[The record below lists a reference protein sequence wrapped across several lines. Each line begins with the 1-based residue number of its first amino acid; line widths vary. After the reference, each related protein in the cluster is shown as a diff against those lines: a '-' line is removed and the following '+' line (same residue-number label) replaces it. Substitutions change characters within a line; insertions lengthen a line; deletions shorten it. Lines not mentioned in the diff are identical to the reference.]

1 MDLRL
6 STSIVCLF
14 ALLGGAKAQDW
25 TILSDSAKYN
35 VELSGATCS
44 GDAAPSWFVNNRY
57 GLSSTK
63 LNSGYLRAS
72 LIRPTESVDNGSD
85 WKIGY
90 GLDIAVAANHSSTMI
105 LQQAFADAQYKKI
118 RLGLGIKE
126 RKSEFKDKEL
136 SSGSLCLGTNARPV
150 PQMRIEI
157 PEYLNIPGTKE
168 MVAIKGHVAYGM
180 FNDNEWQKDNVA
192 KDENGIPYGRYT
204 KNVLYHSKAGYLRIG
219 NESAPLTF
227 EGGLEMAC
235 QFGGTAYNVVGRS
248 EDNTSTNYKTI
259 KYGEKLKDYW
269 NAFIP
274 GGSDQT
280 DGTYANAAG
289 NQLGAWLLS
298 LKYNGNG
305 WGVKAYY
312 DHYFEDHSQMFV
324 QYGWKDGLY
333 GFQATL
339 PENRFV
345 SNIVYEFLN
354 MTHQSGPIYHDHTA
368 NIPDQISGQDNYYNH
383 GNYIG
388 WQHNGMC
395 MGNGLIT
402 SPAYKTNDN
411 LYFMSNRIKAHHIG
425 INGNP
430 FGWLH
435 YRVLFSHTMN
445 LGTYS
450 LPYDN
455 PTYNNAVLAEL
466 NIKSESLEGWSGTI
480 SFASDHGKELGNNT
494 GVMLTIRKSGLIKK

>member
-6 STSIVCLF
+6 STSIICLF

-57 GLSSTK
+57 GLSTTK
-63 LNSGYLRAS
+63 LNSGYIRAS
-72 LIRPTESVDNGSD
+72 LMRPTESVDNGSD

-90 GLDIAVAANHSSTMI
+90 GLDIAVAAKHSSTMI

-150 PQMRIEI
+150 PQVEI

-204 KNVLYHSKAGYLRIG
+204 KSVLYHSKAGYLRIG

-248 EDNTSTNYKTI
+248 EDNTSTN
-259 KYGEKLKDYW
+259 
-269 NAFIP
+269 
-274 GGSDQT
+274 
-280 DGTYANAAG
+280 
-289 NQLGAWLLS
+289 
-298 LKYNGNG
+298 
-305 WGVKAYY
+305 
-312 DHYFEDHSQMFV
+312 
-324 QYGWKDGLY
+324 
-333 GFQATL
+333 
-339 PENRFV
+339 
-345 SNIVYEFLN
+345 
-354 MTHQSGPIYHDHTA
+354 
-368 NIPDQISGQDNYYNH
+368 
-383 GNYIG
+383 
-388 WQHNGMC
+388 
-395 MGNGLIT
+395 
-402 SPAYKTNDN
+402 
-411 LYFMSNRIKAHHIG
+411 
-425 INGNP
+425 
-430 FGWLH
+430 
-435 YRVLFSHTMN
+435 
-445 LGTYS
+445 
-450 LPYDN
+450 
-455 PTYNNAVLAEL
+455 
-466 NIKSESLEGWSGTI
+466 
-480 SFASDHGKELGNNT
+480 
-494 GVMLTIRKSGLIKK
+494 

>member
-35 VELSGATCS
+35 VELSGTTSS

-57 GLSSTK
+57 GLSTTK
-63 LNSGYLRAS
+63 LNSGYIRAS
-72 LIRPTESVDNGSD
+72 LMRPTESVDNGSD

-105 LQQAFADAQYKKI
+105 LQQVFADAQYKKI

-150 PQMRIEI
+150 PQVRFEI
-157 PEYLNIPGTKE
+157 PEYLNIPGMKE

-192 KDENGIPYGRYT
+192 KDKNGIPYGRYT
-204 KNVLYHSKAGYLRIG
+204 KSVLYHSKAGYLRIG
-219 NESAPLTF
+219 NESAPLNF

-395 MGNGLIT
+395 IGNGLIT

-430 FGWLH
+430 FDWLH
-435 YRVLFSHTMN
+435 YRVLLSHTMN
-445 LGTYS
+445 L
-450 LPYDN
+450 
-455 PTYNNAVLAEL
+455 
-466 NIKSESLEGWSGTI
+466 SLEGWSGTI